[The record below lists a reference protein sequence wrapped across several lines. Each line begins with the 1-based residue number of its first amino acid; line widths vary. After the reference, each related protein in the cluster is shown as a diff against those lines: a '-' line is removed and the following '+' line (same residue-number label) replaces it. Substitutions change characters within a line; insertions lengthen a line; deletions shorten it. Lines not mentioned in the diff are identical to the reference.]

1 MTINIEKEND
11 IKMLDLNL
19 EDSNEPSISFT
30 IDSNNNNNNISV
42 NDNNDILGL
51 NLLANQKKQIRND
64 SSDDDSNDI
73 NNNKKKSDKKK
84 NVNIN
89 ELKIQ
94 DSISELKIDDTISD
108 FKIDD
113 TISDFKI
120 DDTISDLKIDDTI
133 SDFKIDDTISDFKIN
148 DTISDFK
155 IDDTI
160 SDLKIDDTISD
171 FKINDTISDLK
182 IDDTISD
189 FKINNNINDIQVDND
204 NEINK
209 PKTFEEIQHEKRNY
223 LNKFERYKK
232 KGINLERNFNINS
245 DINDMK
251 NEFERITYSKRVE
264 NSVKMQRQCLLAF
277 ATGLE
282 MLNSKYD
289 PFDVK
294 LDGWSESLNE
304 NVNDYDEVFEDLYE
318 KYKGKAEVA
327 PELKLMMMVGG
338 SAFMFHITNTM
349 FKSSLPGMEQI
360 IKQNPD
366 IMKNFASAAMNTMSK
381 DSPGLTN
388 FIGEFGPQDLN
399 NNYNNNDEE
408 NYNRRDMK
416 GPSDINDI
424 LGNMGNNNFNRN
436 NSMSSNSENDISS
449 IRNINFDNK
458 QKTSGITLEL

>member
-1 MTINIEKEND
+1 MVGVDIDKESVFGKNGAKHRYLKKLKSKKLGEHIPRCDFYVDDLRKPDSFKNMEKKYGNRQFNI
-11 IKMLDLNL
+11 
-19 EDSNEPSISFT
+19 ISCQFA
-30 IDSNNNNNNISV
+30 IHYFFESEIALNNI
-42 NDNNDILGL
+42 
-51 NLLANQKKQIRND
+51 K
-64 SSDDDSNDI
+64 
-73 NNNKKKSDKKK
+73 
-84 NVNIN
+84 
-89 ELKIQ
+89 
-94 DSISELKIDDTISD
+94 
-108 FKIDD
+108 
-113 TISDFKI
+113 
-120 DDTISDLKIDDTI
+120 
-133 SDFKIDDTISDFKIN
+133 FKIN
-148 DTISDFK
+148 EN
-155 IDDTI
+155 
-160 SDLKIDDTISD
+160 L
-171 FKINDTISDLK
+171 
-182 IDDTISD
+182 
-189 FKINNNINDIQVDND
+189 NDITIEDD
-204 NEINK
+204 SEINK
-209 PKTFEEIQHEKRNY
+209 PKTFEEIQQEKRNY
-223 LNKFERYKK
+223 LNKFERYRK

-289 PFDVK
+289 PFDIK

-304 NVNDYDEVFEDLYE
+304 NINDYDEVFEDLYE

-338 SAFMFHITNTM
+338 SAFMFHITNSM

-381 DSPGLTN
+381 DSPGLSN

-399 NNYNNNDEE
+399 NHYNNDDVEE
-408 NYNRRDMK
+408 NFNRRDMK

-424 LGNMGNNNFNRN
+424 LGNIGNNNFNRN

-458 QKTSGITLEL
+458 PKSNGITLEL

>member
-19 EDSNEPSISFT
+19 EDNNEPSISFT
-30 IDSNNNNNNISV
+30 LDSNNNNNNISV
-42 NDNNDILGL
+42 KDNNDILGL
-51 NLLANQKKQIRND
+51 NLLANQKKQIRNE
-64 SSDDDSNDI
+64 SSDDDSND
-73 NNNKKKSDKKK
+73 NFKKS
-84 NVNIN
+84 NLSNSNNIT
-89 ELKIQ
+89 ELKI
-94 DSISELKIDDTISD
+94 DNNISDLKIDDTISDFKIDDTISD

-133 SDFKIDDTISDFKIN
+133 SDFKM
-148 DTISDFK
+148 
-155 IDDTI
+155 DDTI
-160 SDLKIDDTISD
+160 SDLKINDTIPD
-171 FKINDTISDLK
+171 LKINDNL
-182 IDDTISD
+182 
-189 FKINNNINDIQVDND
+189 NDIQIDS
-204 NEINK
+204 EKESNK
-209 PKTFEEIQHEKRNY
+209 PKTYEEIQLEKRNY

-264 NSVKMQRQCLLAF
+264 NSVKIQRQCLLAF

-282 MLNSKYD
+282 MLNGKYD
-289 PFDVK
+289 PFDIK

-304 NVNDYDEVFEDLYE
+304 NINDYDEVFEDLYE

-327 PELKLMMMVGG
+327 PELKLMMMMGG

-381 DSPGLTN
+381 DSPGLSN
-388 FIGEFGPQDLN
+388 FIGEFGPQDLK
-399 NNYNNNDEE
+399 NNYNNEEEE
-408 NYNRRDMK
+408 NFNRRDMK

-424 LGNMGNNNFNRN
+424 LGNIGNNNFNRN
-436 NSMSSNSENDISS
+436 NSMSSNSENDISN

-458 QKTSGITLEL
+458 QKNNGITLEL